1 MSIQINSEIYKSLTT
16 FESDRG
22 VMLVNNHVAQV
33 VTPCICF
40 SGVLVY
46 SMMQSVAS

>member
-22 VMLVNNHVAQV
+22 VMLVSNHVVQV
-33 VTPCICF
+33 VTPCI
-40 SGVLVY
+40 
-46 SMMQSVAS
+46 SMHMFQ